1 MAKAIKKPA
10 VKKPKV
16 EYSNPLSIPNVLK
29 AYKEL
34 PAEESIKILD
44 QYCSII
50 QAHGK
55 QPKPSAQRNSQQQ
68 GIFAMRDEVQSILDA
83 KEK

>member
-1 MAKAIKKPA
+1 MAKKPA

-34 PAEESIKILD
+34 LDREFCDLHWAKKTYRFKWENWKELGKKAEITPGDAAFIKANL
-44 QYCSII
+44 
-50 QAHGK
+50 
-55 QPKPSAQRNSQQQ
+55 
-68 GIFAMRDEVQSILDA
+68 
-83 KEK
+83 